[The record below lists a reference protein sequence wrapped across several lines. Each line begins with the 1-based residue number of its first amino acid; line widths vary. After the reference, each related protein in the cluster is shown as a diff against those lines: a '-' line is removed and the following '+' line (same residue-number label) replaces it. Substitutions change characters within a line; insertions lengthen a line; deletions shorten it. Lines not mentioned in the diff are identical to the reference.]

1 VFDGNRSKS
10 EAFIQEFELYINVN
24 IEAHVIA
31 NPYRRLFLALSYM
44 KGPKIDDWVRLIIGQ
59 VNIRVNGLPNENPP
73 VAPVNGRD
81 DEDLWTWF
89 VGVFRAAY
97 TDTTKSEDALT
108 KLLGLRMKDN
118 DLDTYIATF
127 NHLWN
132 LAGWEQNSQG
142 TVLLFRRGLTPGL
155 VQAVINRTMP
165 QPRTFEEWANVARH
179 QHAIWIESRAVMGT
193 QSIGRHDGFQNLR
206 WQSVM
211 VPRDCGLK

>member
-1 VFDGNRSKS
+1 
-10 EAFIQEFELYINVN
+10 
-24 IEAHVIA
+24 
-31 NPYRRLFLALSYM
+31 M

-73 VAPVNGRD
+73 VAPINGRD

-108 KLLGLRMKDN
+108 KLLNLRMKDN

-127 NHLWN
+127 DHLRN
-132 LAGWEQNSQG
+132 SAGWEQNSQG

-155 VQAVINRTMP
+155 AQAVINRTMP
-165 QPRTFEEWANVARH
+165 RPHTFEEWANVARH

-193 QSIGRHDGFQNLR
+193 QSIGRHDGFQNPQ
-206 WQSVM
+206 WQRALGGGR
-211 VPRDCGLK
+211 PRRDPNAMDVNLAEVNSG